1 MIGNSSSAIR
11 EGSFLGVP
19 AVNVGSRQSGR
30 EMGENVINTNY
41 CKDEIVEAINIQM
54 NKKKISKN
62 KLYGDGKA
70 SKRIA
75 KILGEININIQK
87 KLSYK

>member
-11 EGSFLGVP
+11 GSFWSS

-30 EMGENVINTNY
+30 EMGENIITTNY

-54 NKKKISKN
+54 NKKKLAKTN
-62 KLYGDGKA
+62 FTVTEKL
-70 SKRIA
+70 
-75 KILGEININIQK
+75 QK
-87 KLSYK
+87 ELLKY

>member
-1 MIGNSSSAIR
+1 MFLCDRNSSSAIR
-11 EGSFLGVP
+11 EGSFRVP

-54 NKKKISKN
+54 NKKISKN
-62 KLYGDGKA
+62 KLYGDGK
-70 SKRIA
+70 
-75 KILGEININIQK
+75 LQK
-87 KLSYK
+87 NC